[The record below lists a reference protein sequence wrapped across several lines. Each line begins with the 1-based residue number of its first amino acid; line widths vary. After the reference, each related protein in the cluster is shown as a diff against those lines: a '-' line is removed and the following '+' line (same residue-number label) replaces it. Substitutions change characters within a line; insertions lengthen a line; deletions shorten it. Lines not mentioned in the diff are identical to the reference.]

1 MKIGNKKF
9 VLTISAMSVIG
20 GKMLILSEE
29 IINCVFQCKMH
40 GGCIG
45 FHNKFI
51 RLFLRDDFAPC
62 IGDIISFL

>member
-1 MKIGNKKF
+1 
-9 VLTISAMSVIG
+9 
-20 GKMLILSEE
+20 MLILSEE
-29 IINCVFQCKMH
+29 IINCMFQCKMH